1 MNPISVNELTESVNS
16 NLPRDIKSTIAKNIL
31 AEEKDSDVA
40 KNIFSE
46 LINDLSSKTQREVV
60 NATGTVLHTNLGR
73 SPNNISFSGSY
84 TNIEYD
90 LKTLSR
96 GKRNEYL
103 SVLMNNLIGSKDI
116 AFVNNNASS
125 LFLSLKAISKS
136 HNIQNV
142 IISRGEIIEIGGSY
156 RLPEIIN
163 ETGLDLVEIGTTN
176 KTKLSDYRK
185 ALEKYPNSLIL
196 KVHRSN
202 FSIKGFTEDVSI
214 EELAELKNNFD
225 VFLFHDL
232 GSGLVIDK
240 KFLEINNI
248 SIFKDEPFVQDSL
261 SDGANLVMFSGDKLF
276 GSVQSGMIA
285 GDDDLVNEIKNYSL
299 FRTYRCSPMTLFELQ
314 ETVLKYINKQ
324 EKEIPFWDLITQPY
338 SSLEDRCKNL
348 AKSISFSTSI
358 EKGESVIGGGTLPD
372 VTLESP
378 ILLIN
383 NEKTVD
389 TVNQLIRN
397 DIPIIPRI
405 IKDQVCLDLRSVFHN
420 QDDIIVQA
428 LNNS

>member
-31 AEEKDSDVA
+31 AEEKDSNVA

-383 NEKTVD
+383 NEKTLD
-389 TVNQLIRN
+389 TVNQLIKN